1 MIAHETHFLSMPQ
14 LRWWKK
20 NGKWSQGGQWSWLD
34 NEPESGGSAVS
45 PPTSGMFAGGG
56 EGGGTVAQN
65 TVTQFSTMA
74 SQLFQS
80 LGEAQQQ
87 STANTVNQM
96 LAALSGQQTQT
107 TQQMTAM
114 MGSLM
119 TSLQTTAGEQSAHLV
134 QMVIREMRPPPPTRP
149 PPQHP
154 QAGSSTPRAPAPW
167 RANSGGESAG
177 GAPDHFPGK
186 GNSKGVKGPKDP
198 VLRDKTA

>member
-1 MIAHETHFLSMPQ
+1 MPQ

-34 NEPESGGSAVS
+34 NEPEQEVH
-45 PPTSGMFAGGG
+45 TVAGGG

-154 QAGSSTPRAPAPW
+154 HAHAGGVTPRAPAPW
-167 RANSGGESAG
+167 RANQPP
-177 GAPDHFPGK
+177 APVEAHPPGK
-186 GNSKGVKGPKDP
+186 GNGKGVKGPDDP
-198 VLRDKTA
+198 VLRDKTD